1 VRGQLWRCAAAA
13 RSLLW
18 SGYLYALRRRG
29 PRAAARAVMHCPPLL
44 RVRILRAFGA
54 SIGEGTCIHAP
65 FVLMN
70 AGADFSN
77 LRVGSDCFLGPN
89 LVLDLSAPIRI
100 GDRVAI
106 AAGSCVAT
114 HLCVGASRLRALFP
128 SESAPVVIG
137 DDAYL
142 GTGSVLLHGVEI
154 GAGSVVAAGSVV
166 RRPVPPAT
174 LVAGIPSR
182 VVRAVELP

>member
-1 VRGQLWRCAAAA
+1 
-13 RSLLW
+13 
-18 SGYLYALRRRG
+18 
-29 PRAAARAVMHCPPLL
+29 MHCPPLL

-70 AGADFSN
+70 AEADFSN
-77 LRVGSDCFLGPN
+77 LRIGSNCYIGPN
-89 LVLDLSAPIRI
+89 LILDLTEQVSI

-106 AAGSCVAT
+106 GAGSRVMT
-114 HLCVGASRLRALFP
+114 HLCVGESRLRALYP
-128 SESAPVVIG
+128 SESAKVAIG

-142 GTGSVLLHGVEI
+142 GVGAVLLHGVEV
-154 GAGSVVAAGSVV
+154 GEASLVAAGSVV
-166 RRPVPPAT
+166 RQPVPPAT

-182 VVRAVELP
+182 VVKAVELP

>member
-1 VRGQLWRCAAAA
+1 MRRQLWRSAVAA
-13 RSLLW
+13 RTLLW
-18 SGYLYALRRRG
+18 SGYLYTLRLRG
-29 PRAAARAVMHCPPLL
+29 PRAAVRAAMHCPPLL

-54 SIGEGTCIHAP
+54 SIGEGTCIHGP

-77 LRVGSDCFLGPN
+77 LRIGSDCFLGPN
-89 LVLDLSAPIRI
+89 LMLDLTAPVRI

-106 AAGSCVAT
+106 GAGSCVAT
-114 HLCVGASRLRALFP
+114 HLCVGASRLRALYP

-154 GAGSVVAAGSVV
+154 GEGSLVAAGSVV
-166 RRPVPPAT
+166 RHPVPPAT
-174 LVAGIPSR
+174 LVAGTPSR